1 MFKIASISMR
11 FVHESMFLKE
21 LAASQNEDPKKA
33 AADIRYSQID
43 DNERQTKNLL
53 LQTISDEGSHLRKT
67 ANFRDVY
74 SFTTI
79 RKLLDLFEVQ
89 DDRI

>member
-1 MFKIASISMR
+1 MR

-53 LQTISDEGSHLRKT
+53 LQTISDEGNHLRKT

-74 SFTTI
+74 SFTTM

-89 DDRI
+89 DARI